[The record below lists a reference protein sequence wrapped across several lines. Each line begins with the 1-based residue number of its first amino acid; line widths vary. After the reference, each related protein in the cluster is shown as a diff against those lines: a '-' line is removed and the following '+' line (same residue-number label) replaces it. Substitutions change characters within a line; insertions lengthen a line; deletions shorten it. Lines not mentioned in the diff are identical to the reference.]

1 MKLVLLVSKWM
12 TAGICLAMAL
22 AFAWQSADVGRV
34 SSPRDGVWFGVAFLA
49 LSLTNWF
56 SFRRF
61 AAGIRA
67 ISTTVPP
74 RTLLDAF
81 NAGQIGAYLPLNVIG
96 QSASRAMVLTTAGL
110 PPSGVVA
117 LTLAERV
124 VAAASVALIG
134 IVGALAAL
142 DLIGDPVATW
152 TRLMVGPVTFLVFLA
167 VVSPILFGSFLS
179 DVSRLLGGLDAGVVR
194 WITVHS
200 VLGHLAMIVAYLAMI
215 RAFVDGFPLLDVASG
230 VAFVL
235 LLASLPV
242 SVGGWG
248 VREVAALAILPRF
261 GVPADVAVIA
271 SVLLGL
277 LAMVVAVLPIAFRWL
292 LSTRDFAPTTAVPP
306 PTVVRGLARP
316 FARLTTGAI
325 AILLFVQIEAGVLTS
340 RVALNAA
347 DVVLGGA
354 VMILI
359 ASRRVL
365 ARLYVRDRASL
376 ALLAPLTALVVFFC
390 LYGYLQFGFN
400 GWGLLNRGVGWGVIL
415 CYALIGPIVVAVSGP
430 TSADLAV
437 RSFLAAAFAMS
448 VVQIAARCVMLAGS
462 AAGLTF
468 DHVDPIPQVVIN
480 GLMANSNAYGLLLL
494 LAFAIWCVDEKDFA
508 VGRSVIGP
516 VLFPIVLAT
525 GIVLTGSRTA
535 LLIMGALIIVA
546 AIMRRPIRTGL
557 ATASV
562 VVLGLVV
569 ALPPLI
575 DGSAETWTPM
585 IDGSVAARPLMM
597 NGSGDADLAVWG
609 HLLHPSADEER
620 LRSIL
625 RGLSLWA
632 SSPVLG
638 TGIGGVDAWYRAA
651 GLQPL
656 VIHNVLVWFL
666 AETGLVGTGIAIVS
680 LALLLRRAVG
690 ALAEGGTRIAA
701 ARLIVVVAVFS
712 AASMIHDFFYQRGF
726 WFVLGCLMTAMAS
739 VRRSRTKVRS

>member
-575 DGSAETWTPM
+575 DGS
-585 IDGSVAARPLMM
+585 
-597 NGSGDADLAVWG
+597 GDADLAVWG

-701 ARLIVVVAVFS
+701 ARLIIVVAVFS

>member
-1 MKLVLLVSKWM
+1 M
-12 TAGICLAMAL
+12 
-22 AFAWQSADVGRV
+22 
-34 SSPRDGVWFGVAFLA
+34 
-49 LSLTNWF
+49 
-56 SFRRF
+56 
-61 AAGIRA
+61 
-67 ISTTVPP
+67 
-74 RTLLDAF
+74 
-81 NAGQIGAYLPLNVIG
+81 
-96 QSASRAMVLTTAGL
+96 
-110 PPSGVVA
+110 
-117 LTLAERV
+117 
-124 VAAASVALIG
+124 
-134 IVGALAAL
+134 
-142 DLIGDPVATW
+142 
-152 TRLMVGPVTFLVFLA
+152 
-167 VVSPILFGSFLS
+167 
-179 DVSRLLGGLDAGVVR
+179 LG
-194 WITVHS
+194 
-200 VLGHLAMIVAYLAMI
+200 
-215 RAFVDGFPLLDVASG
+215 
-230 VAFVL
+230 
-235 LLASLPV
+235 
-242 SVGGWG
+242 
-248 VREVAALAILPRF
+248 
-261 GVPADVAVIA
+261 
-271 SVLLGL
+271 
-277 LAMVVAVLPIAFRWL
+277 
-292 LSTRDFAPTTAVPP
+292 
-306 PTVVRGLARP
+306 
-316 FARLTTGAI
+316 
-325 AILLFVQIEAGVLTS
+325 
-340 RVALNAA
+340 
-347 DVVLGGA
+347 
-354 VMILI
+354 
-359 ASRRVL
+359 
-365 ARLYVRDRASL
+365 
-376 ALLAPLTALVVFFC
+376 
-390 LYGYLQFGFN
+390 
-400 GWGLLNRGVGWGVIL
+400 
-415 CYALIGPIVVAVSGP
+415 
-430 TSADLAV
+430 
-437 RSFLAAAFAMS
+437 
-448 VVQIAARCVMLAGS
+448 GS

-575 DGSAETWTPM
+575 DGSA
-585 IDGSVAARPLMM
+585 AARPLMM

-712 AASMIHDFFYQRGF
+712 AASMLHDFFYQRGF

>member
-1 MKLVLLVSKWM
+1 
-12 TAGICLAMAL
+12 MAL

-167 VVSPILFGSFLS
+167 VVSPILFGSFRP

-354 VMILI
+354 VMILM

-390 LYGYLQFGFN
+390 LYGYWQFGFN

-430 TSADLAV
+430 TSADVAV

-575 DGSAETWTPM
+575 DGSA
-585 IDGSVAARPLMM
+585 AARPLMM

-712 AASMIHDFFYQRGF
+712 AASMLHDFFYQRGF